1 MRINRASGLLIGV
14 AVLGA
19 PALASVED
27 AAGAS
32 AVAAPVELGVVTVI
46 GTRDAL
52 GQIAGSGEIIDR
64 ELLETSR
71 VFTVN
76 EALRK
81 VPGLMARDEEGF
93 GLRPNI
99 GVRGLNP
106 HARPR
111 CCCWRT
117 GCR

>member
-1 MRINRASGLLIGV
+1 MKFSQIAGCLAGV
-14 AVLGA
+14 SVLAGPTLGSIEPATDGSAIGA
-19 PALASVED
+19 PAA
-27 AAGAS
+27 
-32 AVAAPVELGVVTVI
+32 LGVVTVI
-46 GTRDAL
+46 GSRDAL
-52 GQIAGSGEIIDR
+52 DLIPGSGDILDR
-64 ELLETSR
+64 ELLEAAH